1 VPNPVN
7 AERWFNK
14 FCKVYARHDHSIE
27 DWRVESHCNGVLVTL
42 VLDRGDVTLL
52 VHRKGTNSFYAEIP
66 SLAISIFSDEDD
78 CVPKLP
84 GNAELVIRQFLNVLR
99 KADKGNLVIPAPSTA
114 GGQGRPIAMVKPDS
128 PQALATRSVLA
139 DKLHW
144 GSFLAWKALVTEDL
158 YPHVGPLGELVSD
171 EEIREG
177 WVNTVARMHA
187 GTAPQKLGLY
197 VHVPFCT
204 VACSFC
210 FCRKTDRFNRAG
222 FDTYLD
228 QLNAETENWAEIF
241 KSVSFTSMYFGG
253 GTPSLL
259 SPPAMSRLFST
270 LFENF
275 DVPKGTQIIY
285 EGNPDS
291 LSARKIEV
299 LATEGHVTRLTIG
312 VQTLDDKVQELV
324 RRFNRPDQVRDAISA
339 ARAYG
344 IEHVNCD
351 LMAGLPEQT
360 MSSFQKDL
368 EYLVSLE
375 PDSVHVNGFR
385 PLPVT
390 RLAKDGSVMEPE
402 TVILRDEMLKWAQQ
416 YLSENG
422 HTSNEMGQSPRRT
435 RNAAN
440 IQEYDLRRQNSSLLG
455 LGFPARAH
463 SFAGHYYS
471 PDADQGFD
479 PSLSRELSGKRVWR
493 AVRSSDREEIHK
505 YLVSNLRTGFTPT
518 EFRSLFN
525 CDPQDIAREPLNQLV
540 DLGVLHVGKDEL
552 YCDSGD
558 HSQNLIYRT
567 FLMSPEHLARAR
579 EVWGA
584 EYDRDLDYKARIR
597 VLCESCG

>member
-1 VPNPVN
+1 VPNPVD

-14 FCKVYARHDHSIE
+14 FCKVYARHEPSIA
-27 DWRVESHCNGVLVTL
+27 DWRVESHISGVLVTL
-42 VLDRGDVTLL
+42 VLDRGEVQLL
-52 VHRKGTNSFYAEIP
+52 VHPKGRTSCYAEIP
-66 SLAISIFSDEDD
+66 SLAVSIFSEEDD
-78 CVPKLP
+78 CVPNLP
-84 GNAELVIRQFLNVLR
+84 GNAELIIRQFLDILR
-99 KADKGNLVIPAPSTA
+99 RADKGNLVVR
-114 GGQGRPIAMVKPDS
+114 GGVGRERPGAMVEPNS
-128 PQALATRSVLA
+128 EQALATKSALA
-139 DKLHW
+139 DTLHW
-144 GSFLAWKALVTEDL
+144 GAFLAWKALVTEDL

-177 WVNTVARMHA
+177 WVNTVARMKA

-197 VHVPFCT
+197 VHIPFCT

-210 FCRKTDRFNRAG
+210 FCGKTDRFNRAG

-228 QLNAETENWAEIF
+228 QLNAETENWADIF
-241 KSVSFTSMYFGG
+241 ESVPFTSMYFGG

-270 LFENF
+270 LFGNF
-275 DVPKGTQIIY
+275 NVPKGTQIIF

-299 LATEGHVTRLTIG
+299 LAKEGHVTRLTVG

-324 RRFNRPDQVRDAISA
+324 RRFNRPEQVRDAMRA
-339 ARAYG
+339 ARDQG

-360 MSSFQKDL
+360 MESFQKDL
-368 EYLVSLE
+368 EFLVSLE
-375 PDSVHVNGFR
+375 PDSVHVNGYR
-385 PLPVT
+385 PLPRT
-390 RLAKDGSVMEPE
+390 RLAQDGVAMEPE
-402 TVILRDEMLKWAQQ
+402 TVVLRDEMMAWAQQ
-416 YLSENG
+416 YLSDHG
-422 HTSNEMGQSPRRT
+422 HTGHDMGQAPRRT
-435 RNAAN
+435 RSAAN

-463 SFAGHYYS
+463 SFAGHYYC
-471 PDADQGFD
+471 PDTEQGFD

-505 YLVSNLRTGFTPT
+505 YLVSNLRTGFSRT
-518 EFRSLFN
+518 EFRTLFN
-525 CDPQDIAREPLNQLV
+525 CEPQDVAPEALDQLV
-540 DLGVLHVGKDEL
+540 DLGVLHVGEEEI
-552 YCDSGD
+552 YCESGD

-567 FLMSPEHLARAR
+567 LLMSPEHLARAR
-579 EVWGA
+579 VVWGA
-584 EYDRDLDYKARIR
+584 EYDRDLDYEARVR